1 MTPTH
6 REGMAAAKRCRD
18 ANVDGA
24 LCDAR
29 DAITMATY
37 QLSLELRRIPERE
50 RMAAALGVCRQITAN
65 TRESLE

>member
-6 REGMAAAKRCRD
+6 SEGRAAAKRVMD
-18 ANVDGA
+18 ANKDGA

-37 QLSLELRRIPERE
+37 QLSMELRRIPERE
-50 RMAAALGVCRQITAN
+50 RMAQALGIARTIVAN